1 MKNKLRHILVVLLLV
16 FSNYSRAQDFLFLN
30 GKISET
36 MSFQL
41 INNLIILPIEV
52 NGSKLSFI
60 LDSGVAAPVIF
71 NLTSSDSLK
80 LIHFEKIKIRG
91 LGVGEPIEALH
102 SKSNRFQIGS
112 IYASNHELFIIHKE
126 QFDLSAKLGIP
137 VHGMIGHDLLKNFVV
152 TINYISKRIT
162 FTKPEAYKYKKCA
175 KCETFDLE
183 FYKDKPYIMGE
194 VIVDKYGR
202 QKIPVK
208 LLIDSG
214 GTDALWLFE
223 DDLIKVPENSF
234 DDFLGEGVSGSIYG
248 KRSKLKLLSL
258 KSFVFQNPNVA
269 FLDSLSTHHAKKFES
284 RNGSLGSGILK
295 RFKVIF
301 DYPNSKIT
309 LKKNANFNDVF
320 GYNMS
325 GIELMHSGKELVKEQ
340 GKAQFLVSDDTD
352 TQTTNTVFFDYSY
365 KYNFKPIY
373 KIAEIRK
380 NSPAEMSGLKIG
392 DVLIKING
400 HLAYNYSM
408 QELNEKFYKKEN
420 KVMRLLVNRDGEQLE
435 FEFKL
440 KDLLK

>member
-1 MKNKLRHILVVLLLV
+1 MKNKHRHIFVVFLLV
-16 FSNYSRAQDFLFLN
+16 FSSYSKAQGFQFLN
-30 GKISET
+30 GKDSQT

-52 NGSKLSFI
+52 NGSKLTFI

-71 NLTSSDSLK
+71 NLTSSDSLE
-80 LIHFEKIKIRG
+80 LTHHEKIKIRG
-91 LGVGEPIEALH
+91 LGVGDPIEALH
-102 SKSNRFQIGS
+102 SKNNRFKIGS
-112 IYASNHELFIIHKE
+112 IYAVGSELFIIHKE

-137 VHGMIGHDLLKNFVV
+137 VHGMIGYDLLKNFVI
-152 TINYISKRIT
+152 TINYVTKRIT
-162 FTKPEAYKYKKCA
+162 FTKPETYKYRKCA

-183 FYKDKPYIMGE
+183 FYKNKPYIMGE
-194 VIVDKYGR
+194 IIIGSNT

-223 DDLIKVPENSF
+223 DDVIKVPENSF
-234 DDFLGEGVSGSIYG
+234 EDFIGEGVSGSIYG
-248 KRSKLKLLSL
+248 RRSKLKLFAL
-258 KSFVFQNPNVA
+258 KSFVFESPNVA
-269 FLDSLSTHHAKKFES
+269 FLDSLSTHHAKKFKS

-309 LKKNANFNDVF
+309 LKKNSYFAENF

-325 GIELMHSGKELVKEQ
+325 GIELMYSGKELVRER
-340 GKAQFLVSDDTD
+340 GKALFMVSQDND
-352 TQTTNTVFFDYSY
+352 TQATNTVLFDYSY
-365 KYNFKPIY
+365 KYNFKPIFM
-373 KIAEIRK
+373 IAEIRK
-380 NSPAEMSGLKIG
+380 NSPAELSGLKVG
-392 DVLIKING
+392 DVLITING
-400 HLAYNYSM
+400 HLAYNYNL
-408 QELNEKFYKKEN
+408 QEINEKFYKKE
-420 KVMRLLVNRDGEQLE
+420 KKIMRLIINRNGEELY